1 MLGIDGVG
9 EEACQWYHY
18 GPRKKGSIEKSST

>member
-1 MLGIDGVG
+1 MLSIDGVG

-18 GPRKKGSIEKSST
+18 GPKNKGSIEKSSA